1 VPVPALPSR
10 SGRSVP
16 RGRRPDAV
24 QRYLPSLPDAVVYAV
39 LTGIAYLALRLA
51 SGSNGYPSTGL
62 LIQFQ
67 ALALLVYVALIM
79 LLGLYDHPVAPTP
92 REELRRTLVPV
103 SLAMLC
109 AFGVTLLGIGEF
121 QASVPVLAA
130 WPPILFVGA
139 IVRVRLSWL
148 VSAPARALAPTYTA
162 IDSGLHSSDLIVLMQ
177 ALTRHLVASAGVQGC
192 RIFTL
197 SSDRK
202 ALVLRGSATVADLDP
217 TAERLQRPPRLRIP
231 LAGVPLLDDLLMR
244 EDWLHIRPS
253 GSPAAEH
260 TAIARLLSEPGPGE
274 VLSVGAL
281 RVTDAAVGVVCV
293 VSSAADATPS
303 RRERVLK
310 TVEAELG
317 RQEPSLERALRLR
330 ALSSLDNR
338 WWPMVRGLP
347 YGVAMANAATRVV
360 AVSPAAQESLGRDAS
375 VLVGKR
381 LCERGA
387 ACECVIHT
395 SVRTGTQQLSDCGTV
410 FGGEGLAD
418 ASMPASIWPI
428 HSASGETELIMVAL
442 GPAAIAP
449 GTPQVPFM
457 GAEVAAMISHEL
469 RAPLATLR
477 MSSELALED
486 DIDPDHQRDLLT
498 VISRQV
504 GRLDRLVQDLA
515 DIFRLQAGQLQLQ
528 REPLDLAALCEEVVA
543 DQQQAGYDHRIFIK
557 QTDDV
562 PLVAVD
568 RLKVRTVLSNI
579 IGNAIKYAPAET
591 EIAVHVDADPEI
603 ITISVQ
609 DQGPGIPAEHLPH
622 VFDQFYRVNS
632 GEGRPKGYGLGLYIA
647 RTLVELHGGRIW
659 AESEP
664 GKGARFTFTLP
675 VRPAASN
682 GIGPGGGAATPF
694 RAPHTGTKA
703 QTLTA

>member
-1 VPVPALPSR
+1 MPVPALPSR
-10 SGRSVP
+10 SGRSAP
-16 RGRRPDAV
+16 SRRRTDAV

-39 LTGIAYLALRLA
+39 LTGISYAALWLAGGD
-51 SGSNGYPSTGL
+51 SGYPSAGL

-109 AFGVTLLGIGEF
+109 AFGVTLLGIGQF

-130 WPPILFVGA
+130 WPPILLLGA
-139 IVRVRLSWL
+139 AVRVRLSWL
-148 VSAPARALAPTYTA
+148 VSAPARALIPSYTA
-162 IDSGLHSSDLIVLMQ
+162 VDSGLHSSDLIVLMQ
-177 ALTRHLVASAGVQGC
+177 ALTRHLVASTGVRGC
-192 RIFTL
+192 RVFTL

-202 ALVLRGSATVADLDP
+202 ALVLRGSATAADLDP

-231 LAGVPLLDDLLMR
+231 LAGVPLLDDLLLR
-244 EDWLHIRPS
+244 EDWLHIRP
-253 GSPAAEH
+253 GNSPAAEH
-260 TAIARLLSEPGPGE
+260 TAIARLLSEPGTGE

-281 RVTDAAVGVVCV
+281 HVTDAAVGVVCV
-293 VSSAADATPS
+293 VYATSDASPA
-303 RRERVLK
+303 RRERVLA
-310 TVEAELG
+310 TVETEISRHEA
-317 RQEPSLERALRLR
+317 SLERALRLR

-347 YGVAMANAATRVV
+347 YGVAMANAATRVL

-375 VLVGKR
+375 HMVGKR

-387 ACECVIHT
+387 TCECVIHM
-395 SVRTGTQQLSDCGTV
+395 SVRAGSQQLSDCGTV
-410 FGGEGLAD
+410 FGTDGLLD
-418 ASMPASIWPI
+418 ATMPASIWPI

-442 GPAAIAP
+442 GPAALSAGAAP
-449 GTPQVPFM
+449 APFM

-528 REPLDLAALCEEVVA
+528 REPIDLTAMCEEVVA
-543 DQQQAGYDHRIFIK
+543 DQQQAGYDHHILIK
-557 QTDDV
+557 QSSDV
-562 PLVAVD
+562 PLVAAD

-579 IGNAIKYAPAET
+579 VGNAIKYAPAET
-591 EIAVHVDADPEI
+591 EITVFVDADPEI
-603 ITISVQ
+603 ISIAVQ

-622 VFDQFYRVNS
+622 IFDQFYRVNS

-675 VRPAASN
+675 LRPASVN
-682 GIGPGGGAATPF
+682 GLGPGGATADPF
-694 RAPHTGTKA
+694 RAPHTGVQA